1 MCVFQST
8 CTRCVKKCS
17 DKEAAKTAMR
27 KREGAIRERRNSE
40 LLNGVCTQPSVRGAL
55 NPFKFRTIALFL
67 KSFRAECFLHPVE
80 QAQKSNT
87 ASENTN
93 SSSTRRADLFVC
105 LERQHYPPGKTRL
118 HRAAYRFSL
127 HVFISLLMG
136 AFYGVVVFVQ
146 NARKV
151 SLTAWPVG

>member
-1 MCVFQST
+1 MIKRPRRQQ
-8 CTRCVKKCS
+8 RE
-17 DKEAAKTAMR
+17 KER
-27 KREGAIRERRNSE
+27 VRLEREESGLRTIERRIW
-40 LLNGVCTQPSVRGAL
+40 LCTQPSVRGAL

-93 SSSTRRADLFVC
+93 SSSTLRADLFVC

-127 HVFISLLMG
+127 RVFISLLMG

-146 NARKV
+146 NAWKV
-151 SLTAWPVG
+151 SLTAWPVS

>member
-1 MCVFQST
+1 MIKRPRRQQWEKERVRLEREET
-8 CTRCVKKCS
+8 PNYWTR
-17 DKEAAKTAMR
+17 
-27 KREGAIRERRNSE
+27 IW
-40 LLNGVCTQPSVRGAL
+40 LCTQPSVRGAL